1 MAQMEVDTSTKAR
14 LRWKILRAA
23 LFGKAYDKNEENAI
37 KMASIHSFPGFCLLD
52 RRIIDLGFI
61 HHADSGYHKKECDPY
76 DILEYRIPIRCE
88 KHEELVVIR
97 TREKRDHSTQERV
110 DIRSLVSENIYGV
123 DNTSNVKV
131 WDSEGILTFC
141 LMRRK
146 RQTRA
151 ALSPL
156 LSACCIS
163 LDYFCSMATHCDSNV
178 ANKSKILRVIELG
191 CGMAGIAGLAMA
203 CLENCCP
210 ELFHDIHVQVVL
222 TDGHP
227 DAVRNNDM
235 CASLTTNKMLLDHRH
250 RPDIKVCKL
259 LWNESKDGATDCAQL
274 TQDYKNLFQLL
285 FVSDCLHFTNFHVA
299 LACTV
304 GRLLDVNGLAIFC
317 QPCRGKSLEQFVRLI
332 QAINGNLDSFE
343 ENLTKTQN
351 NKTRNPLFEINLL
364 NDYDD
369 VVTNLH
375 QQFNNQHEGFYQPAA
390 HYPLML
396 LLKKLRHYNEMSD
409 TQTAI
414 YYSQYCGKLV
424 TH

>member
-1 MAQMEVDTSTKAR
+1 
-14 LRWKILRAA
+14 
-23 LFGKAYDKNEENAI
+23 
-37 KMASIHSFPGFCLLD
+37 
-52 RRIIDLGFI
+52 
-61 HHADSGYHKKECDPY
+61 
-76 DILEYRIPIRCE
+76 
-88 KHEELVVIR
+88 
-97 TREKRDHSTQERV
+97 
-110 DIRSLVSENIYGV
+110 
-123 DNTSNVKV
+123 
-131 WDSEGILTFC
+131 
-141 LMRRK
+141 
-146 RQTRA
+146 
-151 ALSPL
+151 
-156 LSACCIS
+156 
-163 LDYFCSMATHCDSNV
+163 MATRCDSNL

-210 ELFHDIHVQVVL
+210 ELFRDIQVQVVL

-235 CASLTTNKMLLDHRH
+235 CASLTTNNMLLGHRN
-250 RPDIKVCKL
+250 RPNIKVCRL
-259 LWNESKDGATDCAQL
+259 LWNESKDGATECAQL

-304 GRLLDVNGLAIFC
+304 GRLMDVNGLAIFC

-332 QAINGNLDSFE
+332 QAMNGDL

-351 NKTRNPLFEINLL
+351 NITHNPLFEIHLL

-375 QQFNNQHEGFYQPAA
+375 QQFNIQHEGFYQPAT

-396 LLKKLRHYNEMSD
+396 LIKKLRHYNEMSD
-409 TQTAI
+409 TQNAI
-414 YYSQYCGKLV
+414 HYSQYCVKL
-424 TH
+424 